1 MKKEKL
7 KLSKKGKKLFRVYAF
22 SIFSF
27 AVMFGTSMT
36 VFAADDPMAVV
47 NNLSNFIFGLIRA
60 IGMFARK
67 LTVINVRTDSVL
79 FQITGNF
86 SVEKGSDG
94 DLAVIG
100 EDDNGKYY
108 KHFICL
114 ADEITYVV
122 EDLGSTGVNKY
133 KYEINFNPNMILPV
147 QPTIID

>member
-1 MKKEKL
+1 MKKVMVLILTVIIMAIVFTGCTEAD
-7 KLSKKGKKLFRVYAF
+7 RV
-22 SIFSF
+22 SR
-27 AVMFGTSMT
+27 
-36 VFAADDPMAVV
+36 
-47 NNLSNFIFGLIRA
+47 NLSQQADSFNV
-60 IGMFARK
+60 ARK

-86 SVEKGSDG
+86 SVEKEHDG
-94 DLAVIG
+94 DLAIIG

-114 ADEITYVV
+114 SDEITYVV